1 MAMKQQVESSKARL
15 GQGRPMGAIEMQATA
30 AAPSR
35 TDKIKTNQKSS
46 KRIRKKF
53 RDSKKRTT
61 TTTTTTTTTKKEKA
75 SDRKDGEETRNEVE
89 NEYGIQKKKSN
100 NFHFRS
106 LRT

>member
-61 TTTTTTTTTKKEKA
+61 TTTTTTTTKKEKA

>member
-53 RDSKKRTT
+53 RDSKKS
-61 TTTTTTTTTKKEKA
+61 TTTTTTTKKEKA

>member
-61 TTTTTTTTTKKEKA
+61 TTTTTTKKEKA